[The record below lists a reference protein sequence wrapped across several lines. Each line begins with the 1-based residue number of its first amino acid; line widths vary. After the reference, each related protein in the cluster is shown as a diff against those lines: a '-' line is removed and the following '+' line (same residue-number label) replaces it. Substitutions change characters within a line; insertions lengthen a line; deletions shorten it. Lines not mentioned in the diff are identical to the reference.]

1 MVKILDDTARAA
13 LVVAAN
19 RPGVRSMWAKH
30 RLATDDRRRRRWRRR
45 NRDAADYSSSA
56 DGFARSTLRLTDR
69 GFAGPGGGRTNT
81 VGRQIEYRAT
91 SVQAAGL
98 WPWSVGAGAP
108 LIGTPIGQHLLTRA
122 AVCFDLLNWFIEG
135 LITAPVGFV
144 LGLNGYGKSSYV
156 RRVVLG
162 GIAQNV
168 TTLVLADVKPDYRK
182 EIEAVGGQVIDLG
195 YGYGRINP
203 LAGGVLGSVIPTL
216 SAFPDLQRR
225 MLAELRGRQVQV
237 VSGLIELS
245 RGGQVQDFEETI
257 LATSLNLLYGEM
269 GYTPDRPPLLGDLLA
284 LVIDGHPELIADA
297 GEDTVEEYRRSTKR
311 LRQSLRGLIK
321 GRFGEVFN
329 GHTTTE
335 IDIDAVAICIDV
347 SHIAEGDTK
356 LKAAVML
363 VCWSDGFA
371 AIEAAHALADAG
383 LGPQRYFQAIMDE
396 LWQVLGLG
404 DFMVDRVNALTRLNR
419 AIATALW
426 MITHTITDLES
437 QSTTGSANKALGFLE
452 RARVKVIGP
461 IPEKE
466 VERLAGIVK
475 FTATESDM
483 VSGWS
488 APPPMTGD
496 RRKHDEPIEPPSGL
510 GKFLIKIG
518 ESELSPGIP
527 VQLIFS
533 AAEIDAG
540 IHDTNSRFSEF
551 ADANLVR
558 EVIEADIAAP
568 EQAGALA

>member
-30 RLATDDRRRRRWRRR
+30 RLATDDRRRR

-56 DGFARSTLRLTDR
+56 DGFARSTLRLTGR

>member
-1 MVKILDDTARAA
+1 MVKILDDDARAA
-13 LVVAAN
+13 LVVAAH
-19 RPGVRSMWAKH
+19 RPGLRSMWAKH
-30 RLATDDRRRRRWRRR
+30 TLATDDRRRR
-45 NRDAADYSSSA
+45 NRDAAEQSNTG
-56 DGFARSTLRLTDR
+56 DGFDRTTLKLTDR
-69 GFAGPGGGRTNT
+69 GFVGPGGGRTNT
-81 VGRQIEYRAT
+81 VGRQVEYRAT

-108 LIGTPIGQHLLTRA
+108 LIGTPIGQHLVSRA

-144 LGLNGYGKSSYV
+144 LGLNGYGKSSFV

-168 TTLVLADVKPDYRK
+168 TTLVLADVKPDYRQ
-182 EIEAVGGQVIDLG
+182 EVEAVGGQTIDLG

-203 LAGGVLGSVIPTL
+203 LAGGVLGSTIPKL
-216 SAFPDLQRR
+216 DAFPELQRR

-237 VSGLIELS
+237 ISGLIELS
-245 RGGQVQDFEETI
+245 RGGPVHDYEETI
-257 LATSLNLLYGEM
+257 IATSLNLLYGEM
-269 GYTPDRPPLLGDLLA
+269 GFTPDKPPLLGDFLD
-284 LVIDGHPELIADA
+284 LVIAGHPELIADA
-297 GEDTVEEYRRSTKR
+297 GEDTAEDYRRSTKR

-335 IDIDAVAICIDV
+335 IDIDSVAICIDV
-347 SHIAEGDTK
+347 SHIPEGDTK

-426 MITHTITDLES
+426 MITHTVTDLES
-437 QSTTGSANKALGFLE
+437 QSTTGSASKALGFLE

-466 VERLAGIVK
+466 VERLSGTVK
-475 FTATESDM
+475 FTSTESEM
-483 VSGWS
+483 VTGWS

-496 RRKHDEPIEPPSGL
+496 RRRSGEPIEPPSGL

-551 ADANLVR
+551 ADASAVR
-558 EVIEADIAAP
+558 EVIEDAAVHG
-568 EQAGALA
+568 AGAGAYA